1 MQQSLYFI
9 DYSQNEILS
18 SGKAVSST
26 GLFYLCYKSCDTYN
40 GVVCLETVSR
50 RVITEIKVFWE
61 TAIIL
66 LLHLCYNEWR
76 HLCYTVCR
84 KYTKNSSENQ
94 NKKPYAHVM
103 CTTNTVL
110 DILKIF
116 SFMLG
121 FPTWIEII

>member
-18 SGKAVSST
+18 CGKAVSST
-26 GLFYLCYKSCDTYN
+26 GPFHLCYKYWGTYN
-40 GVVCLETVSR
+40 GVASFETIRR
-50 RVITEIKVFWE
+50 RVYYRNKSFLGIATIH
-61 TAIIL
+61 

-84 KYTKNSSENQ
+84 KYTKILSENQ
-94 NKKPYAHVM
+94 NKKSFASTM

-121 FPTWIEII
+121 FFHLDRND